1 MSINAIKSI
10 KIEKWNF
17 GIKSIIKI
25 LKYYVF
31 SNVLVYNIYI
41 KYWFIYILYI
51 LLLVILCSFL
61 LHIFWFYLTMMI
73 LVSDFRN
80 LAMVIKKAIKDDK
93 KYINFWV
100 QLIRSINKIE
110 GMSAFNLVINRYISI
125 IINYL

>member
-10 KIEKWNF
+10 KIEKWNL
-17 GIKSIIKI
+17 GIKSIIKT

-31 SNVLVYNIYI
+31 SNVFVYNIYI
-41 KYWFIYILYI
+41 NNWFIYILYI

-80 LAMVIKKAIKDDK
+80 LAMVIKKAIKDNK

-100 QLIRSINKIE
+100 QLITSINKIE
-110 GMSAFNLVINRYISI
+110 DMSAFNLVINRYISI